1 MLQMARARQTSVR
14 RNSHVSSNLKTITD
28 EKERKMA
35 LSVIGT
41 EMETLGLNEKY
52 VERLK
57 ELRNKMDSFT
67 KIELSEK
74 EARLFVSIVEAF
86 CVLEGQKWSAAKINS
101 LGVIY
106 RNLGG
111 SQNIEEYWLFWK
123 KLSVK
128 NDMEH
133 QDGNKFCPRCG
144 QKIK

>member
-1 MLQMARARQTSVR
+1 MLQMARARQTSVS
-14 RNSHVSSNLKTITD
+14 RNSQVSSNLKMITN

-35 LSVIGT
+35 LSIMDA

-52 VERLK
+52 VEGLQ
-57 ELRNKMDSFT
+57 ELRNKIDNFT
-67 KIELSEK
+67 IIELSKK

-86 CVLEGQKWSAAKINS
+86 CVLEGQKWSAAKINRLS
-101 LGVIY
+101 ILY
-106 RNLGG
+106 KNLGG

-128 NDMEH
+128 NNMEY

-144 QKIK
+144 QRIK